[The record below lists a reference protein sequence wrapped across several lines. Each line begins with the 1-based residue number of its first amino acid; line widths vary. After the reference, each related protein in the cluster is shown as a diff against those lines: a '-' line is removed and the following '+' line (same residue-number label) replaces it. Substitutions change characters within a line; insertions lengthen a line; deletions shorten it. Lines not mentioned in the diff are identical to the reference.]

1 MTPRILIVDDHPDIL
16 RLLICILQTAGYT
29 TITAMR
35 GDDALE
41 QWHAHHPDLVL
52 LDVNLP
58 GIAGDEVCHQIK
70 ASSDTPV
77 IMMTGN
83 AVSDI
88 QLSQRVPDAD
98 GYLMKPFDLIELL
111 DQISALLSGAR
122 AEPPLYAM
130 ALGGTITQ
138 V

>member
-1 MTPRILIVDDHPDIL
+1 
-16 RLLICILQTAGYT
+16 
-29 TITAMR
+29 
-35 GDDALE
+35 
-41 QWHAHHPDLVL
+41 
-52 LDVNLP
+52 
-58 GIAGDEVCHQIK
+58 VCHQIK

-111 DQISALLSGAR
+111 DQISALLSGAKVD
-122 AEPPLYAM
+122 PPLYAM